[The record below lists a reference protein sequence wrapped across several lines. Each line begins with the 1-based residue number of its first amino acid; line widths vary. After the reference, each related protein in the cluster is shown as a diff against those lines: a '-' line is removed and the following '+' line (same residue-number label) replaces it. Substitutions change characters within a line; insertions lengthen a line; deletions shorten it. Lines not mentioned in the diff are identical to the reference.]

1 MINEKIRNVAI
12 IAHVDHGKTTLVD
25 SLLKQSGTF
34 RTNEQVEE
42 RVMDSNDIE
51 KERGITILAKNTS
64 VMYNDIKINIVDT
77 PGHADFGGEV
87 ERVLKMVD
95 GVLLLVDAFEGAM
108 PQTREVLK
116 KSLAMNLKPIVVIN
130 KIDRPGANPA
140 KVIDEVIELFIDLG
154 ANDEQLDFPIIYASA
169 KNGIAKMHLEDE
181 SDNVNC
187 IFDTIIKGLI
197 FRGHSIKCKDNQTYA
212 IVDGEEIQIRLT
224 ERKKQNPNSSNRC
237 DNNNN
242 IFSGELQFYIYH
254 SSSFHSPTLVHDTA
268 YTKIE
273 DKIISIVA
281 YLEIEADNR
290 KTERIEAEERE
301 KRRKE
306 EERKREEFEEE
317 KRKELEDFKDLL
329 YSAERFR
336 KTNILR
342 EYINAFENHAIEDGE
357 TDDELLAKI
366 QWAREKADWL
376 DPFIA
381 KKDNYLNSYD
391 MDRILQ
397 AAVPERSYRNS
408 GYSFWTKP
416 YWKKKR

>member
-1 MINEKIRNVAI
+1 MQR
-12 IAHVDHGKTTLVD
+12 
-25 SLLKQSGTF
+25 QSDLCHCWWWG
-34 RTNEQVEE
+34 N
-42 RVMDSNDIE
+42 SN
-51 KERGITILAKNTS
+51 
-64 VMYNDIKINIVDT
+64 KINW
-77 PGHADFGGEV
+77 
-87 ERVLKMVD
+87 K
-95 GVLLLVDAFEGAM
+95 
-108 PQTREVLK
+108 
-116 KSLAMNLKPIVVIN
+116 
-130 KIDRPGANPA
+130 
-140 KVIDEVIELFIDLG
+140 
-154 ANDEQLDFPIIYASA
+154 
-169 KNGIAKMHLEDE
+169 
-181 SDNVNC
+181 
-187 IFDTIIKGLI
+187 
-197 FRGHSIKCKDNQTYA
+197 
-212 IVDGEEIQIRLT
+212 
-224 ERKKQNPNSSNRC
+224 KKQNPNSSNRC

-416 YWKKKR
+416 YWKKNDNRIQIMKSKILLSYNNTYLCIQKCVPKIQTDVERCKAVKTLFKGLTS

>member
-1 MINEKIRNVAI
+1 MELTRKELYDLVWSEPMTTICKRFGLSDNGLRKRCKSMNIPTPPLGYWAKLKYGKQVTPLPFQQEETNATQSTTLQEAKEPKVEMEKSVNPYKQRELEICSGDISCFKVPEVLYAKNPLIIDTKEKFRQRSENQYLKKNPYKSKIRE
-12 IAHVDHGKTTLVD
+12 TLDLYV
-25 SLLKQSGTF
+25 SENML
-34 RTNEQVEE
+34 
-42 RVMDSNDIE
+42 
-51 KERGITILAKNTS
+51 
-64 VMYNDIKINIVDT
+64 
-77 PGHADFGGEV
+77 
-87 ERVLKMVD
+87 
-95 GVLLLVDAFEGAM
+95 
-108 PQTREVLK
+108 
-116 KSLAMNLKPIVVIN
+116 
-130 KIDRPGANPA
+130 DRA
-140 KVIDEVIELFIDLG
+140 L
-154 ANDEQLDFPIIYASA
+154 S
-169 KNGIAKMHLEDE
+169 
-181 SDNVNC
+181 

-342 EYINAFENHAIEDGE
+342 RV
-357 TDDELLAKI
+357 L
-366 QWAREKADWL
+366 
-376 DPFIA
+376 
-381 KKDNYLNSYD
+381 
-391 MDRILQ
+391 
-397 AAVPERSYRNS
+397 
-408 GYSFWTKP
+408 
-416 YWKKKR
+416 

>member
-1 MINEKIRNVAI
+1 M
-12 IAHVDHGKTTLVD
+12 L
-25 SLLKQSGTF
+25 
-34 RTNEQVEE
+34 
-42 RVMDSNDIE
+42 
-51 KERGITILAKNTS
+51 
-64 VMYNDIKINIVDT
+64 
-77 PGHADFGGEV
+77 
-87 ERVLKMVD
+87 
-95 GVLLLVDAFEGAM
+95 
-108 PQTREVLK
+108 
-116 KSLAMNLKPIVVIN
+116 
-130 KIDRPGANPA
+130 DRA
-140 KVIDEVIELFIDLG
+140 L
-154 ANDEQLDFPIIYASA
+154 S
-169 KNGIAKMHLEDE
+169 
-181 SDNVNC
+181 

-317 KRKELEDFKDLL
+317 KRKELEDFKDCLL
-329 YSAERFR
+329 YTSRC
-336 KTNILR
+336 
-342 EYINAFENHAIEDGE
+342 
-357 TDDELLAKI
+357 
-366 QWAREKADWL
+366 
-376 DPFIA
+376 
-381 KKDNYLNSYD
+381 
-391 MDRILQ
+391 
-397 AAVPERSYRNS
+397 V
-408 GYSFWTKP
+408 
-416 YWKKKR
+416 

>member
-1 MINEKIRNVAI
+1 MELTRKELYDLVWSEPMTTICKRFGLSDNGLRKRCKSMNIPTPPLGYWAKLKYGKQVTPLPFQQEETNATQSTTLQEAKEPKVEMEKSVNPYKQRELEICSGDISCFKVPEVLYAKNPLIIDTKEKFRQRSENQYLKKNPYKSKIRE
-12 IAHVDHGKTTLVD
+12 TLDLYV
-25 SLLKQSGTF
+25 SENML
-34 RTNEQVEE
+34 
-42 RVMDSNDIE
+42 
-51 KERGITILAKNTS
+51 
-64 VMYNDIKINIVDT
+64 
-77 PGHADFGGEV
+77 
-87 ERVLKMVD
+87 
-95 GVLLLVDAFEGAM
+95 
-108 PQTREVLK
+108 
-116 KSLAMNLKPIVVIN
+116 
-130 KIDRPGANPA
+130 DRA
-140 KVIDEVIELFIDLG
+140 L
-154 ANDEQLDFPIIYASA
+154 S
-169 KNGIAKMHLEDE
+169 
-181 SDNVNC
+181 

-342 EYINAFENHAIEDGE
+342 EYINAFENHAIEDGK

-366 QWAREKADWL
+366 Q
-376 DPFIA
+376 
-381 KKDNYLNSYD
+381 
-391 MDRILQ
+391 
-397 AAVPERSYRNS
+397 
-408 GYSFWTKP
+408 
-416 YWKKKR
+416 

>member
-1 MINEKIRNVAI
+1 MELTRKELYDLVWSEPMTTICKRFGLSDNGLRKRCKSMNIPTPPLGYWAKLKYGKQVTPLPFQQEETNATQSTTLQEAKEPKVEMEKSVNPYKQRELEICSGDISCFKVPEVLYAKNPLIIDTKEKFRQRSENQYLKKNPYKSKIRE
-12 IAHVDHGKTTLVD
+12 TLDLYV
-25 SLLKQSGTF
+25 SENML
-34 RTNEQVEE
+34 
-42 RVMDSNDIE
+42 
-51 KERGITILAKNTS
+51 
-64 VMYNDIKINIVDT
+64 
-77 PGHADFGGEV
+77 
-87 ERVLKMVD
+87 
-95 GVLLLVDAFEGAM
+95 
-108 PQTREVLK
+108 
-116 KSLAMNLKPIVVIN
+116 
-130 KIDRPGANPA
+130 DRA
-140 KVIDEVIELFIDLG
+140 L
-154 ANDEQLDFPIIYASA
+154 S
-169 KNGIAKMHLEDE
+169 
-181 SDNVNC
+181 

-268 YTKIE
+268 YPKIE
-273 DKIISIVA
+273 DKIIRIVE
-281 YLEIEADNR
+281 YLEI
-290 KTERIEAEERE
+290 
-301 KRRKE
+301 
-306 EERKREEFEEE
+306 
-317 KRKELEDFKDLL
+317 RKELEDFKDLL

>member
-1 MINEKIRNVAI
+1 MKNVTKINQIDFSIFKKTRVA
-12 IAHVDHGKTTLVD
+12 AYCRVSTD
-25 SLLKQSGTF
+25 SDEQELSLDTQKNHYESYIKANSEWEYAGIYYDDGVSGTK
-34 RTNEQVEE
+34 T
-42 RVMDSNDIE
+42 
-51 KERGITILAKNTS
+51 AK
-64 VMYNDIKINIVDT
+64 
-77 PGHADFGGEV
+77 
-87 ERVLKMVD
+87 RD
-95 GVLLLVDAFEGAM
+95 GLLRLM
-108 PQTREVLK
+108 
-116 KSLAMNLKPIVVIN
+116 
-130 KIDRPGANPA
+130 
-140 KVIDEVIELFIDLG
+140 
-154 ANDEQLDFPIIYASA
+154 
-169 KNGIAKMHLEDE
+169 EDCE
-181 SDNVNC
+181 
-187 IFDTIIKGLI
+187 KGLI
-197 FRGHSIKCKDNQTYA
+197 DLVITKSISRFSRNTTDCLALVRKLLNYEVYVIFEKENINTGSMESELMLAVLTSMAESESRSISENEKWGIKKRFQNGTYVISYPPYGYA
-212 IVDGEEIQIRLT
+212 NVDGEEIQIRLT

-397 AAVPERSYRNS
+397 AAVPVGKYTV
-408 GYSFWTKP
+408 G
-416 YWKKKR
+416 